1 MNLKDSLFVT
11 GYNWG
16 TDGKGGGWEP
26 YLVFGGARFYDD
38 LAVSRGG
45 QMVPVHATIERD
57 GLGITPPALS
67 RPLNAGGRLIDQA
80 YESLSAQGFKVMVC
94 PQGAFA
100 NQDLPDGA
108 NFRKHPPIDK
118 GANPENVVSYS
129 PYAELFGQMVLRW
142 GPDKN
147 DDFEYVYNDGTYL
160 STTPG
165 TGRDTVWAFQAG
177 NELNFRWHGGR
188 ILTEYQIGIM
198 WAMCYYEARRV
209 STNAR
214 LVSPSI
220 LSATADKVRDIFEG
234 FKDGCKQLGI
244 EPRWD
249 WHPSF
254 HRYHR
259 VGNQGQ
265 LQVDGDEGATPEDV
279 DSYALYKAIVDV
291 CNEYG
296 TLAPMLTET
305 GWNDDPSPN
314 AKLQRAP
321 IQEGYS
327 LSESKAI
334 LTIRDLILAK
344 AAGIEVVCSYHIA
357 DDYEGSWGNGMGWY
371 HGADGD
377 HPDFPGAA
385 RRSPKPCVNFLESW
399 KGDFGVADVPIKEPV
414 YRRLDNGFRVVE
426 AQAFFG
432 GKEGVLTWCLDG
444 TLVQELGVIDAVPKW
459 VPAASVTPPV
469 EPEPVEPGP
478 IEPTPEWVKLHDTT
492 TGELW
497 FKPNA

>member
-16 TDGKGGGWEP
+16 TSANGDGDWTP
-26 YLVFGGARFYDD
+26 YLRFAGARFYDD
-38 LAVSRGG
+38 LAVFKSGRG
-45 QMVPVHATIERD
+45 MVPMHSTIEADR
-57 GLGITPPALS
+57 LSITPPSLE
-67 RPLNAGGRLIDQA
+67 RPLAATGRNVDA
-80 YESLSAQGFKVMVC
+80 VYERLSAQGFKVMLC

-108 NFRKHPPIDK
+108 SFRKHPPIDK
-118 GANPENVVSYS
+118 GEDPDDVYSYE
-129 PYAELFGQMVLRW
+129 PYAQLYAQMVLRW
-142 GPDKN
+142 GPDNN
-147 DDFEYVYNDGTYL
+147 DQAEEVYQGSNSFF
-160 STTPG
+160 STDPG
-165 TGRDTVWAFQAG
+165 TGRNTVWGFQAG

-188 ILTEYQIGIM
+188 ILTPRQIGVM
-198 WAMCYYEARRV
+198 WASCYTEARQV
-209 STNAR
+209 SPNAR

-220 LSATADKVRDIFEG
+220 LSATADKLRDIFEG
-234 FKDGCKQLGI
+234 FKEGCEQLGI
-244 EPRWD
+244 EPQWD

-259 VGNQGQ
+259 KGNQGQ

-291 CNEYG
+291 CHEYG

-385 RRSPKPCVNFLESW
+385 RWSPKPCVELLQQWMGRYGS
-399 KGDFGVADVPIKEPV
+399 ADVKVRKPLVRVEQGKRIYEV
-414 YRRLDNGFRVVE
+414 RATLDGQRGFFTWS
-426 AQAFFG
+426 ADG
-432 GKEGVLTWCLDG
+432 HHSEGVTSIGPLPEWRLLADIT
-444 TLVQELGVIDAVPKW
+444 
-459 VPAASVTPPV
+459 TPPV
-469 EPEPVEPGP
+469 EPEPTT
-478 IEPTPEWVKLHDTT
+478 PTGLIDLGATDK
-492 TGELW
+492 GRLW
-497 FKPNA
+497 FQPNQ